1 MDDFLVIILTL
12 VIVGVGALGQLK
24 KKKQA
29 AANPLKVKQANDFWD
44 LLGQEPAIPDKRE
57 EPDFI
62 EVDKP
67 QTVQNFDISPN
78 QFNAENEGNTG
89 LNGGKTKKTVKLKTH
104 QKVVKGFSLRKAVI
118 YSEILN
124 RKYT

>member
-29 AANPLKVKQANDFWD
+29 AANPLQPKQANNFWD
-44 LLGQEPAIPDKRE
+44 LLNEEATIPDQRE
-57 EPDFI
+57 APGFVEEKKSQPVRDVNLSSYRF
-62 EVDKP
+62 
-67 QTVQNFDISPN
+67 
-78 QFNAENEGNTG
+78 NEGRSG
-89 LNGGKTKKTVKLKTH
+89 LSKGTTKKTVKLKTK
-104 QKVVKGFSLRKAVI
+104 QKVAKGFSLRKAVI